1 LNHPDDKE
9 NPQQKKQLKGSS
21 THHLYA
27 KFSKINERN
36 RQKVID
42 QIEKEE
48 RALKA
53 EQLKKGGSKELQNQ
67 DNFLKQESEIEF

>member
-1 LNHPDDKE
+1 M
-9 NPQQKKQLKGSS
+9 
-21 THHLYA
+21 
-27 KFSKINERN
+27 
-36 RQKVID
+36 ID

-67 DNFLKQESEIEF
+67 DNFLKQESEIEFQTYMAKEYSSKITEVI